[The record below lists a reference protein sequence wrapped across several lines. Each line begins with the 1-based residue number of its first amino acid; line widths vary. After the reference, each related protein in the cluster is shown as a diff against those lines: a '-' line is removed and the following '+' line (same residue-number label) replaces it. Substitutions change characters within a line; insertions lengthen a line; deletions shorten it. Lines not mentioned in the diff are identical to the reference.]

1 MTRCPQCGRPAWQS
15 HGGMG
20 GHLPPDDPGV
30 CWPRGSHECRLVA
43 DARMRGIREGV
54 QTAITAQ
61 RTVTIAVNGRRSLSD
76 LTALLYVKRFL
87 TRGNKHEK
95 ARRTYEVQPRNW

>member
-54 QTAITAQ
+54 Q
-61 RTVTIAVNGRRSLSD
+61 IAR
-76 LTALLYVKRFL
+76 A
-87 TRGNKHEK
+87 K
-95 ARRTYEVQPRNW
+95 ARTRDDYSICWDLVDDEIEAMEANR